1 VTRKPGSSPNP
12 DTPSPAQSR
21 EWQQR
26 DRVWKCGLESRDKM
40 VLLAFLDYDRSAD
53 GADLFPSLRRIAD
66 YTGCSYRSVRRAK
79 DALEEMGVLE
89 VVGHVSSRYE
99 LRGHV
104 AKYRFHP
111 ERLPTGPSRPR
122 RRQRLAARS
131 VSRDNRTPCPLVEP
145 STMGH
150 AVTTR
155 GQLDADKG
163 PIRRRQEDTVATDRT
178 YDRTDRTDRRTPRA
192 SHARLPSG
200 QKNHD
205 DEGLQALSLLCG
217 AEGGNGKRRRRLAT

>member
-1 VTRKPGSSPNP
+1 
-12 DTPSPAQSR
+12 
-21 EWQQR
+21 
-26 DRVWKCGLESRDKM
+26 M

-155 GQLDADKG
+155 GQLDADK
-163 PIRRRQEDTVATDRT
+163 
-178 YDRTDRTDRRTPRA
+178 RTPWPPIVRTIVLIVLIEEHRA
-192 SHARLPSG
+192 LRTRDSLRARKTTTTKDS
-200 QKNHD
+200 
-205 DEGLQALSLLCG
+205 
-217 AEGGNGKRRRRLAT
+217 RR